1 MRCCPSIRLGH
12 GRERDL
18 QEKGEYADGAL
29 WSCVVVMNRRERAG
43 RGVYARKAKRPAA
56 AVARRPNWM
65 VRAPAAESLTSE
77 SSPFFPPE
85 PVALE
90 PEEDV
95 VMEPEAMG
103 LAGMVPLF

>member
-1 MRCCPSIRLGH
+1 MTGGFGSR
-12 GRERDL
+12 
-18 QEKGEYADGAL
+18 GA
-29 WSCVVVMNRRERAG
+29 
-43 RGVYARKAKRPAA
+43 YARKAKRPAA
-56 AVARRPNWM
+56 AVAKRPNWM

-103 LAGMVPLF
+103 PAGMVPLF